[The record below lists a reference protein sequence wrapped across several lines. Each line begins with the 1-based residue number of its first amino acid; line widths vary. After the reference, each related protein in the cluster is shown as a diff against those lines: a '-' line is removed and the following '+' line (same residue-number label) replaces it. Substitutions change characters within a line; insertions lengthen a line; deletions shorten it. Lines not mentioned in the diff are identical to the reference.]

1 MIDCK
6 FYLNVGRLMGL
17 LPKPR
22 LRNKLDSDRIE
33 SLSDLPILKVS
44 AVDGDYYEGN

>member
-1 MIDCK
+1 
-6 FYLNVGRLMGL
+6 MGL

-33 SLSDLPILKVS
+33 SLSELPILKIS
-44 AVDGDYYEGN
+44 AVDGDYYDNDNRGIHK